1 MTGTATWFGDALVG
15 RVRRTVR
22 GGIERI
28 ESSPLATIE
37 LLREWWIEA
46 FGGHPVAPDG
56 SVHLHEALAWLERA
70 QEAAAGGVARG
81 YSLALVP
88 GLGRRGWQNA
98 YPETTGYIIP
108 TLYAASWAEDRP
120 WLAMR
125 ATRAA
130 RWELAVQQPSGAI
143 PAGMVGQGSAP
154 AVFNT
159 GQVVFGWLAA
169 EREVGDPAFGAAV
182 DRACHWLALHLDA
195 DGHWRRGNSPYADAG
210 ATLYNART
218 AWALLAAGRQL
229 TRPVYTQAG
238 GMALRAVLRAQRDNG
253 WFPDCC
259 LTDPDHPLTHT
270 LAYTIQGLLE
280 GGLLLEDE
288 RMIAGAAR
296 AASALAIA
304 SRDDGFLPGRFDRRW
319 SPAASW
325 SCLTGT
331 AQMANVWLRLGAFT
345 GDAHWHAP
353 AAAALHFLKRT
364 QNRTSADPGLR
375 GGIKGSY
382 PCTGEYGRLQVL
394 SWATK
399 FFVDAMLRQRTGIA
413 GEGGARV
420 ADCLALA

>member
-1 MTGTATWFGDALVG
+1 MTGAATWFGDGLMG
-15 RVRRTVR
+15 RVRRKVL
-22 GGIERI
+22 GGIERL
-28 ESSPLATIE
+28 ESSPLATMDLFYE
-37 LLREWWIEA
+37 RWVEA
-46 FGGHPVAPDG
+46 SGGHPASADE
-56 SVHLHEALAWLERA
+56 SVHLREALAWLERA
-70 QEAAAGGVARG
+70 QDSAAGGVARG

-88 GLGRRGWQNA
+88 GLGGRGWQKA

-108 TLYAASWAEDRP
+108 TLYAAAWAEDRP

-130 RWELAVQQPSGAI
+130 RWELTVQQPSGAI
-143 PAGMVGQGSAP
+143 PAGMVGQGTAP

-169 EREVGDPAFGAAV
+169 EREVGDQAFAAAA
-182 DRACHWLALHLDA
+182 DRACRWLAQHLDA
-195 DGHWRRGNSPYADAG
+195 DGHWRRANSPFADPG

-229 TRPVYTQAG
+229 ARPVYTQAG
-238 GMALRAVLRAQRDNG
+238 AMALRAVVRAQIDNG

-259 LTDPDHPLTHT
+259 LTDPDRPLTHT
-270 LAYTIQGLLE
+270 IAYTIQGLLE

-288 RMIAGAAR
+288 EMVGAAAR
-296 AASALAIA
+296 AASALALAI
-304 SRDDGFLPGRFDRRW
+304 REDGFLPGRFDRRW
-319 SPAASW
+319 RPAVSW

-331 AQMANVWLRLGAFT
+331 AQMANVWTRLGAFA
-345 GDAHWHAP
+345 GDAHWSGP

-364 QNRTSADPGLR
+364 QNRTSSDPGLR
-375 GGIKGSY
+375 GGIKGSH
-382 PCTGEYGRLQVL
+382 PCTGEYGRLQTL

-399 FFVDAMLRQRTGIA
+399 FFVDALLRRRTA
-413 GEGGARV
+413 LEGYGRDRL